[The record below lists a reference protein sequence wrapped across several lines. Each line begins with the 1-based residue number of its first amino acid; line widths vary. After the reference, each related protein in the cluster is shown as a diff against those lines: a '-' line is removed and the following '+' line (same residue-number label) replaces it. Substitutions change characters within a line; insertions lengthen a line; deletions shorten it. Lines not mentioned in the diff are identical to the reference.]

1 MNMNLT
7 LLGQAISF
15 AIFVWFC
22 LKYVWPPVLKA
33 LEERE
38 SRIADGLAAAE
49 RGKHELELAEQR
61 AGDVIRDGKDKA
73 QDFIIQAQKRADEI
87 VEAAKTTA
95 REEAERIKASANAE
109 IEQNR
114 NQARDELRAQV
125 AQLAVAGAEQIL
137 MREIDENAHREVL
150 DKLAANL

>member
-7 LLGQAISF
+7 LIGQAISF

-61 AGDVIRDGKDKA
+61 ATDVIRDGKDKA
-73 QDFIIQAQKRADEI
+73 QDFITQAQKRADEI

-95 REEAERIKASANAE
+95 REEADRIKAAANAE

-125 AQLAVAGAEQIL
+125 ARLAVAGAEQIL
-137 MREIDENAHREVL
+137 MREIDETAHREVL

>member
-7 LLGQAISF
+7 LIGQAISF

-22 LKYVWPPVLKA
+22 LKYVWPPILKA

-38 SRIADGLAAAE
+38 TRIADGLAAAE

-61 AGDVIRDGKDKA
+61 ATEAMREGKDKA
-73 QDFIIQAQKRADEI
+73 QDFISQAQKRADEI
-87 VEAAKTTA
+87 VESAKVSA
-95 REEAERIKASANAE
+95 REEADKIKAAAAAE
-109 IEQNR
+109 IDQERNR
-114 NQARDELRAQV
+114 AKDELRAQV
-125 AQLAVAGAEQIL
+125 AALAVAGAEQIL
-137 MREIDENAHREVL
+137 MREIDEQAHHDVL

>member
-7 LLGQAISF
+7 LIGQAISF

-22 LKYVWPPVLKA
+22 LKYVWPPILKA

-38 SRIADGLAAAE
+38 TRIADGLAAAE

-61 AGDVIRDGKDKA
+61 AVDALREGKDKA
-73 QDFIIQAQKRADEI
+73 QEFIVQAQKRADEI
-87 VEAAKTTA
+87 VEAAKVTA

-114 NQARDELRAQV
+114 NRARDDLRAQV
-125 AQLAVAGAEQIL
+125 ARLAVSGAQQIL
-137 MREIDENAHREVL
+137 MREIDENAHRDVL

>member
-7 LLGQAISF
+7 LIGQAISF

-22 LKYVWPPVLKA
+22 LKYVWPPILKA

-38 SRIADGLAAAE
+38 TRIADGLAAAE

-61 AGDVIRDGKDKA
+61 AVNALREGKDKA
-73 QDFIIQAQKRADEI
+73 QEFIVQAQKRADEI
-87 VEAAKTTA
+87 VEAAKVTA

-114 NQARDELRAQV
+114 NRARDDLRAHV
-125 AQLAVAGAEQIL
+125 ARLAVSGAQQIL
-137 MREIDENAHREVL
+137 MREIDENAHRDVL

>member
-7 LLGQAISF
+7 LIGQAISF

-73 QDFIIQAQKRADEI
+73 QDFITQAQKRADEI
-87 VEAAKTTA
+87 VEAAKATA
-95 REEAERIKASANAE
+95 REEAERIKVAASAE

-125 AQLAVAGAEQIL
+125 ARLAVSGAEQIL
-137 MREIDENAHREVL
+137 MREVDEKAHREVL

>member
-7 LLGQAISF
+7 MLGQAISF

-22 LKYVWPPVLKA
+22 LKFVWPPILKA

-61 AGDVIRDGKDKA
+61 SGEVLREGKDKA
-73 QDFIIQAQKRADEI
+73 QDFISQAQKRGDEI
-87 VEAAKTTA
+87 IEAAKLA
-95 REEAERIKASANAE
+95 AQDEAERIKAQAAAE

-114 NQARDELRAQV
+114 NRARDELRGQV
-125 AQLAVAGAEQIL
+125 AQLALAGAEQVL
-137 MREIDENAHREVL
+137 MREVDEQAHREVL
-150 DKLAANL
+150 DKLAADL

>member
-22 LKYVWPPVLKA
+22 LKYVWPPILKA

-38 SRIADGLAAAE
+38 TRIADGLAAAE

-61 AGDVIRDGKDKA
+61 ATEAMREGKDKA
-73 QDFIIQAQKRADEI
+73 QDFINQAQKRADEI
-87 VEAAKTTA
+87 VEAAKEAA
-95 REEAERIKASANAE
+95 REEADRIKAAADAE

-114 NQARDELRAQV
+114 NQARDSLRGEV
-125 AQLAVAGAEQIL
+125 ARLAVVGAEQVL
-137 MREIDENAHREVL
+137 LREIDESAHREVL
-150 DKLAANL
+150 DKLAASL

>member
-7 LLGQAISF
+7 LIGQAISF

-61 AGDVIRDGKDKA
+61 AGDVIRQGKDKA
-73 QDFIIQAQKRADEI
+73 QDFITQAQKRADEI
-87 VEAAKTTA
+87 VEAAKVAA
-95 REEAERIKASANAE
+95 REEAERIKVAANAE

>member
-7 LLGQAISF
+7 LIGQAISF

-38 SRIADGLAAAE
+38 TRIADGLAAAE

-61 AGDVIRDGKDKA
+61 ATEAMREGKDKA
-73 QDFIIQAQKRADEI
+73 QEFIAQAQKRADEI
-87 VEAAKTTA
+87 VEAAKDAA
-95 REEAERIKASANAE
+95 REEADRIKAAADAE
-109 IEQNR
+109 LEQNR
-114 NQARDELRAQV
+114 NQAREELRAEV
-125 AQLAVAGAEQIL
+125 ARLALAGTEQIL
-137 MREIDENAHREVL
+137 MREVDENAHRDVL
-150 DKLAANL
+150 DKLTASL

>member
-1 MNMNLT
+1 MNINLT

-22 LKYVWPPVLKA
+22 LKFVWPPILKA

-38 SRIADGLAAAE
+38 TRIADGLAAAE

-61 AGDVIRDGKDKA
+61 ATDVIRDGKDKA
-73 QDFIIQAQKRADEI
+73 QDFITQAQKRADEI
-87 VEAAKTTA
+87 VEAAKDTA
-95 REEAERIKASANAE
+95 REEAERIKQAAAAE

-114 NQARDELRAQV
+114 NRARDDLRGEV
-125 AQLAVAGAEQIL
+125 AKLALAGAEQIL
-137 MREIDENAHREVL
+137 MREVDEQAHREVL